1 MNFVFSRFLVQDIL
15 AGAQECPEQSRVG
28 VICGPDF
35 QTGSVHWADA
45 RDIADL
51 LQAHP
56 DAIATLITHPDTPPV
71 PTASEA
77 QAPRPASRL
86 LLVASLQ
93 TKGVLEMRAFDD
105 AAADSDGV
113 PITLF

>member
-15 AGAQECPEQSRVG
+15 AGAQEQPQQTRLG

-35 QTGSVHWADA
+35 QTGSVHWADNT
-45 RDIADL
+45 DL
-51 LQAHP
+51 ESLLRAHP
-56 DAIATLITHPDTPPV
+56 DAIASLVTHPDTPPI

-77 QAPRPASRL
+77 QAPRPESRL

-93 TKGVLEMRAFDD
+93 TRGVLEMRAFDD